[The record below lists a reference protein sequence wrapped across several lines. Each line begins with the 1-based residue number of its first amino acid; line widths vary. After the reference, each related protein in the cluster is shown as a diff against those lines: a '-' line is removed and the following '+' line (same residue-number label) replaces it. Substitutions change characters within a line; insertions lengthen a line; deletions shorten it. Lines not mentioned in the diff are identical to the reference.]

1 MDDPQISWRKSQGTK
16 RNAADRYCTAQYA
29 GDLAEDHFVG
39 LYNEVDQD
47 DCDRVT
53 AYFQWS
59 GVRGGKFVG
68 DETWKG
74 HEDRLREKSTTLVR
88 ALSTA
93 IEVMADALIARR
105 SLGGD
110 EIKVLMYSFPRDQF
124 NRAALYK
131 FRRDPIDMLV
141 DTMRARAR
149 DYMK

>member
-1 MDDPQISWRKSQGTK
+1 
-16 RNAADRYCTAQYA
+16 
-29 GDLAEDHFVG
+29 
-39 LYNEVDQD
+39 
-47 DCDRVT
+47 
-53 AYFQWS
+53 
-59 GVRGGKFVG
+59 VRGGKFVG